1 MELESLSI
9 ESISAWKQ
17 ANIQS
22 EIAVEVTKK
31 AIDQSKVAGSVI
43 LDAVRDAPKPAA
55 GKGQRLNVVA

>member
-22 EIAVEVTKK
+22 EIIVEVAKK

-43 LDAVRDAPKPAA
+43 LDAVRDAPKPD
-55 GKGQRLNVVA
+55 GKGGRLNVVA